1 MKIKIPLGVLAF
13 LGFGLSVYGQY
24 EKRVGI
30 NTPTP
35 QATLE
40 IAKIELA
47 NLPDGHVQGVIF
59 PKLET
64 SERNTFTSNAK
75 VGTMIYNL
83 TKKCIEWY
91 DGTQWSCTDGTHAD
105 IPPTVVEVP
114 SVLQIKGTDKRIAS
128 VYDADFLPFSTPTQA
143 ANWNTS
149 IPADGAP
156 ETMTI
161 DYQGKLTTSGYE
173 VQIPVVA
180 TGSGTLPAYSVGT
193 WVSPAYTQNGVGRM
207 VVLSWGEQSFTTS
220 TRWITA
226 SVKALGGDLL
236 VKKLDING
244 GLGADMSGNLMASF
258 PLPGTTE
265 RFELRAIAAVPDRYF
280 DKKTNTYAGGDASSS
295 TWAANE
301 YEHQMLYVP
310 IKGWDGKIWLN
321 MNLGADYAKAGGN
334 DFDLNAA
341 YTKTDHKAYGSLFQ
355 WQRKADGHELINWT
369 SSTSGTPKYG
379 TTTTLSNSWT
389 NPGHRNSIIGNGL
402 DYYSW
407 VTNTLNNAAT
417 NKNLW
422 QSGQSNNPCPV
433 GYHVPTHAEQMA
445 LHNAILGYDAGTSF
459 TNSNKMWNE
468 QVLRLPASGYRSTGN
483 AAISN
488 RSSTGYLWSSEQ
500 YSSNNSWSQWLNSG
514 GSGAG
519 SGSYRADGF
528 SVRCIKD

>member
-1 MKIKIPLGVLAF
+1 MKTKIPLGILAF

-24 EKRVGI
+24 DGRVGI

-40 IAKIELA
+40 IAKIELGK
-47 NLPDGHVQGVIF
+47 LPDGHVQGVIF

-91 DGTQWSCTDGTHAD
+91 DGTQWSCTDGTQAD
-105 IPPTVVEVP
+105 IPPTVVEFP
-114 SVLQIKGTDKRIAS
+114 SSLQIKGTDKRIAS

-143 ANWNTS
+143 ANWNIS

-156 ETMTI
+156 ETMVI

-180 TGSGTLPAYSVGT
+180 TSSGTLPAYSVGT

-207 VVLSWGEQSFTTS
+207 VVLSWEAQPFTTS

-258 PLPGTTE
+258 PLPGTAET
-265 RFELRAIAAVPDRYF
+265 FELRAIAAVPDRYF

-321 MNLGADYAKAGGN
+321 MNLGADYAKAGGS

-355 WQRKADGHELINWT
+355 WQWKADGHELINWT
-369 SSTSGTPKYG
+369 DATTGTPKYN
-379 TTTTLSNSWT
+379 TPTATLSNSWT
-389 NPGHRNSIIGNGL
+389 NPGSRNFITSSNTS
-402 DYYSW
+402 YYSW
-407 VTNTLNNAAT
+407 VTKILNNADT
-417 NKNLW
+417 QKDLW

-433 GYHVPTHAEQMA
+433 GYHVPTSAELGA
-445 LHNAILGYDAGTSF
+445 LFNAIGSTY
-459 TNSNKMWNE
+459 NMWNE
-468 QVLRLPASGYRSTGN
+468 QGLRLPASGNHSAYT
-483 AAISN
+483 AILDN
-488 RSSTGYLWSSEQ
+488 QSSYGFLWSSEQ
-500 YSSNNSWSQWLNSG
+500 YNSNSWFLLFDSSNSY
-514 GSGAG
+514 AG
-519 SGSYRADGF
+519 NYDYRAVGF